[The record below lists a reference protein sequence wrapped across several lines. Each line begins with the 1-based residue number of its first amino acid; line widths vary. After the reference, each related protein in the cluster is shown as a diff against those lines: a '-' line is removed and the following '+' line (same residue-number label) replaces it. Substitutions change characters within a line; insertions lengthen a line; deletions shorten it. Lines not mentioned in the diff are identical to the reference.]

1 MRSKIFSKVTGA
13 TVSAALLLSSVPFAA
28 SAADDQKLGKIG
40 GFDYEMWNMNCAG
53 EIEYEPG
60 EGTFT
65 CKWSNIDNCL
75 AMMGRKYDTSKKN
88 YYDFGRIS
96 LTYDIDITPQ
106 GNATYGAYGWT
117 RNPLSEYYIVE
128 GWGNWRPCP
137 DSKDHYAGSSTVN
150 GHEYDVFRYY
160 RYNQPSIMGT
170 MSFPTYYCVRKESAI
185 EDNVLNQV
193 TDSIDITK
201 HFKSME
207 ALGFD
212 LSGELYETM
221 FYVEGYRSS
230 GSAQLKKLHFGS
242 GMDTTPVKVDPRKYC
257 EEVNAI
263 ADAYGYIYKYD
274 FDHSIYDWQPRV
286 DEKLKLSQISYKGGG
301 SMSVS
306 GRTSSWQGPVFPI
319 SRSNLF
325 AGDCYSIGAVVMQCE
340 TEKADFSI
348 VCQYLDE
355 NGQYQFENVAE
366 VKAYTG
372 VWTDLSNTCYKIP
385 ENARNFSF
393 FIETPDYVGDFYV
406 DSAYTALDGV
416 EAYARFAP
424 DPVPT
429 LRGDINCDGLIDVF
443 DLASFRKGLLGM
455 ISGKGK
461 APANSDINE
470 DGMINVADLV
480 CLQRYLLGAEKFP
493 DTAAETTTTT
503 TSTTTTTTTTT
514 TSASSTTFK
523 TTEKKTSTT
532 TSQST
537 TTTPAATTTTTTTA
551 EKDSY
556 EFNAQYINTNGEYDS
571 TYPMTTIITN
581 RDELDS
587 YMTDYMESLRI
598 NPLFSYSFDAETFL
612 KNSDN
617 YTDEWFSSN
626 KLVVVL
632 LREAF
637 LARDIHKVAYINKD
651 EVGIERLKNGGD
663 MVCSYWHIF
672 IEVDKDAEINDDLK
686 VSVTDSPD
694 MDLRYPFG

>member
-1 MRSKIFSKVTGA
+1 
-13 TVSAALLLSSVPFAA
+13 
-28 SAADDQKLGKIG
+28 
-40 GFDYEMWNMNCAG
+40 
-53 EIEYEPG
+53 
-60 EGTFT
+60 
-65 CKWSNIDNCL
+65 
-75 AMMGRKYDTSKKN
+75 
-88 YYDFGRIS
+88 
-96 LTYDIDITPQ
+96 
-106 GNATYGAYGWT
+106 
-117 RNPLSEYYIVE
+117 
-128 GWGNWRPCP
+128 
-137 DSKDHYAGSSTVN
+137 
-150 GHEYDVFRYY
+150 
-160 RYNQPSIMGT
+160 
-170 MSFPTYYCVRKESAI
+170 
-185 EDNVLNQV
+185 
-193 TDSIDITK
+193 
-201 HFKSME
+201 
-207 ALGFD
+207 
-212 LSGELYETM
+212 
-221 FYVEGYRSS
+221 
-230 GSAQLKKLHFGS
+230 
-242 GMDTTPVKVDPRKYC
+242 
-257 EEVNAI
+257 
-263 ADAYGYIYKYD
+263 
-274 FDHSIYDWQPRV
+274 
-286 DEKLKLSQISYKGGG
+286 
-301 SMSVS
+301 MSVS

-319 SRSNLF
+319 SRSTLF

-385 ENARNFSF
+385 ENARDFSF
-393 FIETPDYVGDFYV
+393 FIETHDYVGDFYV

-424 DPVPT
+424 EPVPA

-480 CLQRYLLGAEKFP
+480 CLQRYLLGAEKLP

-503 TSTTTTTTTTT
+503 TSATTTTT
-514 TSASSTTFK
+514 
-523 TTEKKTSTT
+523 TT

-537 TTTPAATTTTTTTA
+537 TTTPAAKTTTTTTA

-556 EFNAQYINTNGEYDS
+556 EFNAQYINTSGKYDS

-598 NPLFSYSFDAETFL
+598 DPLFSYSFDAETFL

-626 KLVVVL
+626 KLVVVF

-637 LARDIHKVAYINKD
+637 LAHDIHKVAYINKD

-686 VSVTDSPD
+686 VNVTDSPD
-694 MDLRYPFG
+694 MNLRYPFG